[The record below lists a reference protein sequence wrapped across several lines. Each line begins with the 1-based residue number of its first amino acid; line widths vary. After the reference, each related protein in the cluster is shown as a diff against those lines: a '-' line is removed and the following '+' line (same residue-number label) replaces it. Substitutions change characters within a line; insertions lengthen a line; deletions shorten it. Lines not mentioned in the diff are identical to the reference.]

1 MSGRLSSGLVVH
13 VWNIITL
20 IPRWAARDTGVFR
33 LRRLVRRGLPP
44 DWPGNSRTCRL
55 AVCWNLTWRV

>member
-20 IPRWAARDTGVFR
+20 IPRWAARDTGVLGFGGWSDEVCLQIGLETR
-33 LRRLVRRGLPP
+33 ERADLRSVGISLDV
-44 DWPGNSRTCRL
+44 
-55 AVCWNLTWRV
+55 